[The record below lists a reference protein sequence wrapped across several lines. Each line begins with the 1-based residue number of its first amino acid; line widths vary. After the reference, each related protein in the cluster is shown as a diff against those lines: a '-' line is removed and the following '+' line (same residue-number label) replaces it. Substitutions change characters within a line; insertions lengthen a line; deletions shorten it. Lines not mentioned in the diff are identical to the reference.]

1 MITFVCT
8 AVVTVGFTRVEW
20 VDIYLYTKL
29 CLLFIFEKQM
39 LSMLQTPVQHGQLCL
54 VSRAVCIGWI
64 KFALVKTE

>member
-1 MITFVCT
+1 MGGYI
-8 AVVTVGFTRVEW
+8 
-20 VDIYLYTKL
+20 YTKL